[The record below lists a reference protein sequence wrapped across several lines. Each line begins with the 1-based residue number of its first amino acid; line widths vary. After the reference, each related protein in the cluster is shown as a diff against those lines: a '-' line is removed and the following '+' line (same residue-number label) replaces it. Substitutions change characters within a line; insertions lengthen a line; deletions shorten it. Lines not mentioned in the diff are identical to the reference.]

1 MLGSGPGS
9 GRMAAALA
17 WLAYAWMSILDGG
30 WWWAAD
36 GGWRRLRTADAGGLG
51 LDLQTAQPEKD
62 LKKKKKNL
70 TIFMKQQVFN
80 RKFFKHMVTNI
91 ENTMVFHTNVE
102 KP

>member
-17 WLAYAWMSILDGG
+17 WLALAGYQYWT
-30 WWWAAD
+30 AD
-36 GGWRRLRTADAGGLG
+36 GGGRPTADGGGSGRRTAAAWAGPS
-51 LDLQTAQPEKD
+51 DRAARERFE
-62 LKKKKKNL
+62 KKKKNL

-80 RKFFKHMVTNI
+80 RKLFKHMVKSI